1 MQIFI
6 KTDFWLLSFFIYYS
20 IIFGWIYS
28 IGKVLNNDKTLITKK
43 LNIWSLVHFLSM
55 IPFALNFRNFYI
67 ESSYILSSF
76 VEVAFG
82 LLIMLSIFKVANL
95 SAKSLKMKI
104 TKRKVTFKDY
114 IVEFF
119 LIIYIIIGVWVLQPK
134 LNKIIDEK

>member
-1 MQIFI
+1 M
-6 KTDFWLLSFFIYYS
+6 LSFFIYYS